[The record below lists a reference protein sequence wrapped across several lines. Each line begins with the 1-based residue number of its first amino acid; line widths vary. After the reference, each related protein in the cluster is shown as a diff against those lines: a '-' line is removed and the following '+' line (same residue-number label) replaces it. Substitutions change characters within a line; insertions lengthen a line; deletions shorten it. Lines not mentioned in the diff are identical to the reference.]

1 MHRYT
6 CNHHGVC
13 ISVVAEFVHYKC
25 LCVLRRYLSRRLANH
40 SEFGNFYIH
49 YMAEIINSTP

>member
-1 MHRYT
+1 M
-6 CNHHGVC
+6 
-13 ISVVAEFVHYKC
+13 SVVAEFVHYKC